1 MLKIANPKR
10 PRPKSPNQKEREK
23 EAQTKPID
31 FREFLNPPA
40 VLILGFLRLFI
51 RLGIVDRFV
60 DCLNLDDLL
69 FFHVL
74 LQQSNQLVNLLA
86 AGKRIGLKEAIRFF
100 LGDALAGGT
109 GFFGNIVR
117 EEHRQHGFL
126 IKTLYFFK

>member
-1 MLKIANPKR
+1 MLTITDPKR
-10 PRPKSPNQKEREK
+10 PRPKSPNHKEREK
-23 EAQTKPID
+23 ETQTKPVD

-40 VLILGFLRLFI
+40 VLILGFLRLFV

-86 AGKRIGLKEAIRFF
+86 ARKRIGLKKTIRFF

-109 GFFGNIVR
+109 GFFANIVR

-126 IKTLYFFK
+126 IKTLYFFQ